1 MAAVAPALW
10 FDGVGGLVVKN
21 ADFSLIRPNNPA
33 TAGDILVIY
42 STGLGQTTPPQET
55 GKPVPQSPFAKTG
68 DVSVTI
74 GGGNAELIYSLA
86 SPGFVGLYQTAVRMP
101 AGVTAGNAAVTL
113 KMGSAPSN
121 TVMIAVR

>member
-1 MAAVAPALW
+1 
-10 FDGVGGLVVKN
+10 VGGLVLKN
-21 ADFSLIRPNNPA
+21 ADFSLVRPGNPA
-33 TAGDILVIY
+33 AAGDILLIY
-42 STGLGQTTPPQET
+42 STGLGQTTSPQET
-55 GKPVPQSPFAKTG
+55 GKPVPQAPFAHTG

-74 GGGNAELIYSLA
+74 GGGTADVIYSIA

-113 KMGSAPSN
+113 KMGSVSSN

>member
-1 MAAVAPALW
+1 M
-10 FDGVGGLVVKN
+10 GGLVLKN
-21 ADFSLIRPNNPA
+21 ADFSLVRPDNPA
-33 TAGDILVIY
+33 AAGDILLIY

-68 DVSVTI
+68 DVIVTI
-74 GGGNAELIYSLA
+74 GGGIADVFYSLA

-101 AGVTAGNAAVTL
+101 AGVTAGNAGVTL
-113 KMGSAPSN
+113 KMGSASSN